1 MPEHKEHKAVNSP
14 ASRAR
19 GRPKSFHD
27 KTESIIIAALDRA
40 LDILKVVA
48 AGSGMSLT
56 EIAEAGDQSPATV
69 YRILI
74 TLRKHAMV
82 DFEETNQLW
91 HVGTG
96 AFRIGS
102 SFLRRTR
109 LLEQSRLVMERLMI
123 ETGETA
129 NLAIIDHGEVIFI
142 SQVETHEPIRAF
154 FRPGT
159 RGPVHASGIGKAI
172 LAYQSL
178 EQFTLIAGQGRFEAF
193 TRKTITKEAALAQ
206 ELKKIKKLGWAVDD
220 EERTPGMRC
229 IAAPIFNPFGEAVAG
244 ISISGPSVRM
254 PPQRDAGLGK
264 IIRRA
269 ADEITLSTGGRIP

>member
-1 MPEHKEHKAVNSP
+1 MTTLV
-14 ASRAR
+14 SRAR

-27 KTESIIIAALDRA
+27 KTESIIIGALDRA
-40 LDILKVVA
+40 LEVLKIVA
-48 AGSGMSLT
+48 QGNGMSLT
-56 EIAEAGDQSPATV
+56 EIAATGDQSPATV

-82 DFEETNQLW
+82 DFEEASQLW

-109 LLEQSRLVMERLMI
+109 LLEQSRPVMERLMI

-142 SQVETHEPIRAF
+142 SQIETHEPIRAF

-178 EQFTLIAGQGRFEAF
+178 EQLKLVTGKDRLNSY
-193 TRKTITKEAALAQ
+193 TPNTITEEKALAR
-206 ELKKIKKLGWAVDD
+206 ELGRIKKLGWAVDD

-229 IAAPIFNPFGEAVAG
+229 IAAPIFNQFGEAIAG
-244 ISISGPSVRM
+244 ISISGPSVRL
-254 PPQRDAGLGK
+254 PPMRDAGLGE
-264 IIRRA
+264 IIRKA
-269 ADEITLSTGGRIP
+269 ADAITLATGGRIPSS

>member
-1 MPEHKEHKAVNSP
+1 MTTLV
-14 ASRAR
+14 SRAR

-27 KTESIIIAALDRA
+27 KTESIIIGALDRA
-40 LDILKVVA
+40 LEVLKIVA
-48 AGSGMSLT
+48 QGNGMSLT
-56 EIAEAGDQSPATV
+56 EIAAAGDQSPATV

-82 DFEETNQLW
+82 DFEEASQLW

-109 LLEQSRLVMERLMI
+109 LLEQSRPVMERLMI

-129 NLAIIDHGEVIFI
+129 NLAIIDRGEVIFI

-172 LAYQSL
+172 LAYQSQ
-178 EQFTLIAGQGRFEAF
+178 EQLKVVTGKDRFQSF
-193 TRKTITKEAALAQ
+193 TRNTITEEKVLAR
-206 ELKKIKKLGWAVDD
+206 ELGRIKKLGWAVDD

-229 IAAPIFNPFGEAVAG
+229 IAAPIFNQFGEAIAG
-244 ISISGPSVRM
+244 ISISGPSVRL
-254 PPQRDAGLGK
+254 PPKRDARLGE
-264 IIRRA
+264 IIRKA
-269 ADEITLSTGGRIP
+269 ADEITLATGGRSHGS

>member
-1 MPEHKEHKAVNSP
+1 MKSP
-14 ASRAR
+14 VSRAR

-27 KTESIIIAALDRA
+27 KTESVIIHSLDRA
-40 LDILKVVA
+40 MEVLKVVA

-56 EIAEAGDQSPATV
+56 EIAEASDQSPATV
-69 YRILI
+69 YRILT

-82 DFEETNQLW
+82 DFEEASQLW

-102 SFLRRTR
+102 NFLRRTR

-129 NLAIIDHGEVIFI
+129 NLAIIDHGEVIFV

-172 LAYQSL
+172 LAYQSI
-178 EQFTLIAGQGRFEAF
+178 EQFRIVAGKSRFESY
-193 TRKTITKEAALAQ
+193 TRNTIAEETALVE
-206 ELKKIKKLGWAVDD
+206 ELKRIRKRGWAVDD

-229 IAAPIFNPFGEAVAG
+229 IAAPVFNQFGEAIAG

-254 PPQRDAGLGK
+254 PPDGDARLGDIVRK
-264 IIRRA
+264 A
-269 ADEITLSTGGRIP
+269 AEEITLSTGGRIPSN